1 MPPLFQGTVLR
12 PQEPR
17 ILNLEA
23 PSYLRGKVQEQN
35 LAFLRDLNRRHLDQH
50 PGEADLEARIAS
62 YELAAAM
69 QTAATEALDISHETA
84 ATHAMYGLDDPATR
98 EYGTRCLIA
107 RRLVERGVRFVQLFL
122 GGQPWDNHT
131 SIRDGLPAICRR
143 TDKPAAGLVKDLKQR
158 GMLDS
163 TVVHWG
169 GEIGRLPVT
178 EGSGDAAKA
187 GRDHNGQGF
196 SMWLAGGGFRP
207 GMTYGETDEFGHRAV
222 TNVVTPNDFQA
233 TLFHLFGLDH
243 KQVSYLHAGR
253 EQQITAGREAR
264 LVREIIKA

>member
-1 MPPLFQGTVLR
+1 R

-23 PSYLRGKVQEQN
+23 PAYLRGDVQAQN
-35 LAFLRDLNRRHLDQH
+35 LAFLRELNRRHQDEH

-69 QTAATEALDISHETA
+69 QTAATEALDISRETA
-84 ATHAMYGLDDPATR
+84 ATHALYGLDQPETR

-122 GGQPWDNHT
+122 GGQPWDTHT
-131 SIRDGLPAICRR
+131 GIRSALPAICRR
-143 TDKPAAGLVKDLKQR
+143 TDKPSAALVQDLKQR
-158 GMLDS
+158 GMLES

-178 EGSGDAAKA
+178 ENHGDPNNA

-196 SMWLAGGGFRP
+196 SMWVAGGGFRP
-207 GMTYGETDEFGHRAV
+207 GMAYGETDEFGHRAV

-233 TLFHLFGLDH
+233 TLFRLFGLDH
-243 KQVSYLHAGR
+243 EKLTYLHSGR
-253 EQQITAGREAR
+253 EQQITAGRAAR
-264 LVREIIKA
+264 VVDAII